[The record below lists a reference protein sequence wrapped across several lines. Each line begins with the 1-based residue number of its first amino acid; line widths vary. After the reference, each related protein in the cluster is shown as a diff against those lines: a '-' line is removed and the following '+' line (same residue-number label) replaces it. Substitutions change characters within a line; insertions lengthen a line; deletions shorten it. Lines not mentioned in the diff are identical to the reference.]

1 MDGWFVLDEVFALGD
16 VHAVC
21 NSTQVH
27 SAQVSTYFTADAAG
41 TELVWHWS
49 LRLKGELN
57 AAALAASF
65 EFPVVRSVSGLML
78 MCDKVLAIQ
87 PHLHGHDLG

>member
-1 MDGWFVLDEVFALGD
+1 MDGFVLDEVFALGD

-21 NSTQVH
+21 DSTQVH

-49 LRLKGELN
+49 L
-57 AAALAASF
+57 
-65 EFPVVRSVSGLML
+65 
-78 MCDKVLAIQ
+78 
-87 PHLHGHDLG
+87 